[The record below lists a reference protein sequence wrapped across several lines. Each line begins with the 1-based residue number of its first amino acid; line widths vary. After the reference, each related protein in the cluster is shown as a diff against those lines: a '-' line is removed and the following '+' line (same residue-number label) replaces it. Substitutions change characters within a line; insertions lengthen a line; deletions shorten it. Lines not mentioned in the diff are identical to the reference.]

1 MTSKT
6 TNERGAL
13 QRFIGRLKHGLVIQE
28 ILDRL
33 MRRGLVI
40 YPYLLTAER
49 SADAGQ
55 PPDSSYVVREL
66 QPQDAAEIARITVRQ
81 VSETSIINDLT
92 RARCY
97 GIFDG
102 SRLAGYTWVSTR
114 LLPVPASRGVA
125 LYELNSDEAYLY
137 DMFISPDFRG
147 GRLAPLLRKHVL
159 QQLVKEGR
167 TQCYSITLLFNRSSR
182 RFKARFGAR
191 EVELRLYM
199 HLRAGGL
206 KGVDLRLWRRRP
218 HLRTRLVQ
226 KVAAYRKGTSGG

>member
-1 MTSKT
+1 MTPKT
-6 TNERGAL
+6 TNEPGTL
-13 QRFIGRLKHGLVIQE
+13 QRFIGRLKHGLLIQE

-33 MRRGLVI
+33 MRHGLVI
-40 YPYLLTAER
+40 YPYLVTTEH

-55 PPDSSYVVREL
+55 PPDSPYVVRQL
-66 QPQDAAEIARITVRQ
+66 QPQDAVEIARITIRQ
-81 VSETSIINDLT
+81 VSETSIINDLAK
-92 RARCY
+92 ARCF

-102 SRLAGYTWVSTR
+102 SQLAGYTWVSTR
-114 LLPVPASRGVA
+114 HVPVPASRGVA
-125 LYELNSDEAYLY
+125 LYELNADEAYLY

-159 QQLVKEGR
+159 QQLVEEGR

-191 EVELRLYM
+191 EVELRLYL
-199 HLRAGGL
+199 HLRVGGL
-206 KGVDLRLWRRRP
+206 QGVDLRLWRRRP
-218 HLRTRLVQ
+218 HLRTRLAQ